1 MPRTGSHS
9 TVPHLEEIVTARP
22 GPTGVH
28 IDPDTGIPD
37 LFRRLTDDTKRL
49 ANDELRLAKLEVTD
63 GLHAAAR
70 GSMWFGL
77 AFGVGVVTLVAT
89 TVLLVAA
96 LGVLLG
102 NYWAGAL
109 ATGVLELIV
118 GAVLL
123 KKGLGTYSTP
133 SYTLPATREQ
143 LKETAQWVKRPRAD

>member
-1 MPRTGSHS
+1 M
-9 TVPHLEEIVTARP
+9 TARP
-22 GPTGVH
+22 GPTDIR

-49 ANDELRLAKLEVTD
+49 ANDELRLAKMEVTD
-63 GLHAAAR
+63 GLHAATR
-70 GSMWFGL
+70 GTMWL
-77 AFGVGVVTLVAT
+77 AVGFGVGVVTLVAA

-96 LGVLLG
+96 LGRLLG

-123 KKGLGTYSTP
+123 KKGLGKYSQP
-133 SYTLPATREQ
+133 AYTLPASREQ
-143 LKETAQWVKRPRAD
+143 LKETAAWVRHPRAD